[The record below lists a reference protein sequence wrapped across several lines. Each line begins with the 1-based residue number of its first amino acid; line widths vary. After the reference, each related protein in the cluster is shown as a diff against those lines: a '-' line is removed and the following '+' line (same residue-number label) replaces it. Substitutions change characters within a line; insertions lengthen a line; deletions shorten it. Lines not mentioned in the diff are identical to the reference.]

1 MGLDAAAVDAG
12 ALEDEEHSF
21 RLDMVAEPRFVSTAR
36 LFAATLARQ
45 FACPEERVQ
54 DVKVAISEAC
64 SNAIKAHR
72 QAGVS
77 DPIQIFVHSDP
88 KSLTYEI
95 VDAGEGFEFEGAAPA
110 PDDPENL
117 VEGGIGLTLIGAL
130 FPGFEVRSGSHGDG
144 TVLRF
149 SVNLPD

>member
-1 MGLDAAAVDAG
+1 MEADTAAVDAG
-12 ALEDEEHSF
+12 TTDGDGHEF
-21 RLDMVAEPRFVSTAR
+21 RLDFAAEPRFVSTAR

-64 SNAIKAHR
+64 SNAIKAHE
-72 QAGVS
+72 QAGVR
-77 DPIQIFVHSDP
+77 DPVQVFVHSDP
-88 KSLTYEI
+88 GSLTYEV
-95 VDAGEGFEFEGAAPA
+95 VDIGEGFEFDGTAPTPA
-110 PDDPENL
+110 DPADL

-130 FPGFEVRSGSHGDG
+130 FPGFEVRSGSGDNG

-149 SVNLPD
+149 SVELPD